1 MITVL
6 TVGCGKN
13 SFQPS
18 VSSIYVHKDGRI
30 TEAIVES
37 FIQDYYSFDEF
48 QSMVEKEVAAYDNV
62 SIKSLELKDSTV
74 YLLLDFA
81 DAETYSKYSEVYCF
95 QGTVEEALSAGLPFA
110 MDFKDEQYEEYST
123 SEVTEKTSNPVLVDK
138 IRQKGHGP
146 HPRNRIQ
153 DVFRID
159 VITMFV
165 DRKRHL
171 SQNLCPPGNPMH
183 FHINL
188 ISDTT

>member
-1 MITVL
+1 MKRWFSVICILMITVL

-13 SFQPS
+13 SFEPS

-48 QSMVEKEVAAYDNV
+48 QIHGQKKEVVAYDNV

-95 QGTVEEALSAGLPFA
+95 QGTVGEALSAGLPFA

-123 SEVTEKTSNPVLVDK
+123 SEVTEKTSNPVLVLK
-138 IRQKGHGP
+138 SEC
-146 HPRNRIQ
+146 
-153 DVFRID
+153 
-159 VITMFV
+159 FV
-165 DRKRHL
+165 QTEQPIKYVSNNVEIL
-171 SQNLCPPGNPMH
+171 GS
-183 FHINL
+183 HIGR
-188 ISDTT
+188 SDAH

>member
-1 MITVL
+1 MKRWFSAICILMITIL

-37 FIQDYYSFDEF
+37 FMQDYYSFDEF
-48 QSMVEKEVAAYDNV
+48 QSMVEKEVAAYENV
-62 SIKSLELKDSTV
+62 SIQSLELKDSTV

-95 QGTVEEALSAGLPFA
+95 QGTVDEALSAGLPFA

-123 SEVTEKTSNPVLVDK
+123 AEVTEKTSNPVLVLK
-138 IRQKGHGP
+138 SEGFVETEQPIKYVSNNVEILGSHSAEVMP
-146 HPRNRIQ
+146 
-153 DVFRID
+153 ID
-159 VITMFV
+159 DEAEYAYI
-165 DRKRHL
+165 
-171 SQNLCPPGNPMH
+171 
-183 FHINL
+183 IY
-188 ISDTT
+188 

>member
-1 MITVL
+1 MKRWFSVICILMITVL

-74 YLLLDFA
+74 YLLLVLQMQKLTA
-81 DAETYSKYSEVYCF
+81 NTARYTASSERWKKLF
-95 QGTVEEALSAGLPFA
+95 QQGCRLPWILK
-110 MDFKDEQYEEYST
+110 MSSMRST
-123 SEVTEKTSNPVLVDK
+123 A
-138 IRQKGHGP
+138 R
-146 HPRNRIQ
+146 
-153 DVFRID
+153 
-159 VITMFV
+159 
-165 DRKRHL
+165 RK
-171 SQNLCPPGNPMH
+171 
-183 FHINL
+183 
-188 ISDTT
+188 

>member
-1 MITVL
+1 MKRWFSVICILMITVL

-74 YLLLDFA
+74 SSFSRA
-81 DAETYSKYSEVYCF
+81 AVC
-95 QGTVEEALSAGLPFA
+95 
-110 MDFKDEQYEEYST
+110 
-123 SEVTEKTSNPVLVDK
+123 
-138 IRQKGHGP
+138 HG
-146 HPRNRIQ
+146 
-153 DVFRID
+153 F
-159 VITMFV
+159 
-165 DRKRHL
+165 
-171 SQNLCPPGNPMH
+171 
-183 FHINL
+183 
-188 ISDTT
+188 

>member
-1 MITVL
+1 MKRWFSAICILMITIL

-30 TEAIVES
+30 TEAIVEN
-37 FIQDYYSFDEF
+37 FMQDYYSFDEF

-62 SIKSLELKDSTV
+62 SIQSLELKDSTV

-95 QGTVEEALSAGLPFA
+95 QGTVDEALSAGLPFA

-123 SEVTEKTSNPVLVDK
+123 AEVTEKTSNSVLVLK
-138 IRQKGHGP
+138 SEGFVETEQPIKYVSNNVEILGSHSVEVMP
-146 HPRNRIQ
+146 
-153 DVFRID
+153 ID
-159 VITMFV
+159 DEAEYAYI
-165 DRKRHL
+165 
-171 SQNLCPPGNPMH
+171 
-183 FHINL
+183 IY
-188 ISDTT
+188 

>member
-1 MITVL
+1 MKRWFSVICILMITVL

-74 YLLLDFA
+74 Y
-81 DAETYSKYSEVYCF
+81 SEVYCF
-95 QGTVEEALSAGLPFA
+95 QGTVDEALSAGLSFA

-123 SEVTEKTSNPVLVDK
+123 SEVTEKTSNPVLVLK
-138 IRQKGHGP
+138 SECFVQTEQPIKYVSNNVEILGSHSAEVMP
-146 HPRNRIQ
+146 
-153 DVFRID
+153 ID
-159 VITMFV
+159 DEAEYAYI
-165 DRKRHL
+165 
-171 SQNLCPPGNPMH
+171 
-183 FHINL
+183 IY
-188 ISDTT
+188 

>member
-1 MITVL
+1 MKRWFSVICILMITVL

-81 DAETYSKYSEVYCF
+81 DAETYSKYSEV
-95 QGTVEEALSAGLPFA
+95 
-110 MDFKDEQYEEYST
+110 
-123 SEVTEKTSNPVLVDK
+123 
-138 IRQKGHGP
+138 
-146 HPRNRIQ
+146 
-153 DVFRID
+153 
-159 VITMFV
+159 
-165 DRKRHL
+165 
-171 SQNLCPPGNPMH
+171 
-183 FHINL
+183 
-188 ISDTT
+188 

>member
-1 MITVL
+1 MKRWFSVICILMITVL

-74 YLLLDFA
+74 YLLLDFP

-95 QGTVEEALSAGLPFA
+95 QGTVGEALSAGLPFA

-123 SEVTEKTSNPVLVDK
+123 SEVTEKTSNPVLVLK
-138 IRQKGHGP
+138 AECFVQTEQPIKYVSNNVEILGSHLAEVMP
-146 HPRNRIQ
+146 
-153 DVFRID
+153 ID
-159 VITMFV
+159 DEAEYAYI
-165 DRKRHL
+165 
-171 SQNLCPPGNPMH
+171 
-183 FHINL
+183 IY
-188 ISDTT
+188 